1 MTHLVVGGGG
11 FIGREVVSRL
21 VEDGRTVV
29 CADVDWHDSLPEAAT
44 RVDCDVTDSERVA
57 EVVATHGPDRVVHL
71 SSLLTSQTADSPR
84 YGIEVNSQGTAN
96 VMHAAATNGVDRLVY
111 ASSIAAYGDPADYAE
126 SVLEDAEVPAV
137 FSRYPVTLYAAT
149 KQFNEYQGR
158 FYDDNYDTRVVGVR
172 PGVVFGPGR
181 SSGLA
186 GWASSFVSAP
196 AHGETG
202 HIPIPPDEEMS
213 MVFRDDV
220 AEIFVTLCGA
230 SSVTDDAYNT
240 GGHRVTAR
248 RLADIVESELGEPV
262 TCDESGDPI
271 GLIPG
276 PSHER
281 AREEF
286 GYDLTPLPKSIR
298 DHAAAARGE

>member
-11 FIGREVVSRL
+11 FIGRDVVRQL
-21 VEDGRTVV
+21 LDDGRSVV
-29 CADVDWHDSLPEAAT
+29 CADVDWPDSLPDGAI
-44 RVDCDVTDSERVA
+44 RVECDVTDSHRVA
-57 EVVATHGPDRVVHL
+57 EVVAAHDPDRVIHL
-71 SSLLTSQTADSPR
+71 SSLLTAETADAPR
-84 YGIEVNSQGTAN
+84 YGVEVNSQGTAN
-96 VMHAAATNGVDRLVY
+96 IMHAAATAGVDRVVY
-111 ASSIAAYGDPADYAE
+111 ASSIAAYGDPADYAG
-126 SVLEDAEVPAV
+126 SVVEDAEVPAV

-149 KQFNEYQGR
+149 KQLNEYQAR
-158 FYDDNYDTRVVGVR
+158 FYDEHYDTRIVGVR

-196 AHGETG
+196 ARGETG

-213 MVFRDDV
+213 MVYRDDV
-220 AEIFVTLCGA
+220 AELFVTLCDAGT
-230 SSVTDDAYNT
+230 VTHDAYNT
-240 GGHRVTAR
+240 GGHRVTAG
-248 RLADIVESELGEPV
+248 RLADLVEAELDEAV
-262 TCDESGDPI
+262 TCDPSGDPI

-286 GYDLTPLPKSIR
+286 GYELTPLRTSIR
-298 DHAAAARGE
+298 DHAAVATVE